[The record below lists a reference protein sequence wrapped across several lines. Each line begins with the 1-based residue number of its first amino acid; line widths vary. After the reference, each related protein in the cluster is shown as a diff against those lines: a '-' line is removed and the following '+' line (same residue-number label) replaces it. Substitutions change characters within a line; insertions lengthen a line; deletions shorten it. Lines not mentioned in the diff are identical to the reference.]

1 MRCDCLLARSLAIW
15 QKTLNRM
22 TFGYQDA
29 LGSLM
34 SNMLTHGA
42 QVPVLMLESGSSVSV
57 FSVSRVR
64 GVQTNSEYVVDIF
77 ALFYLIYHVS

>member
-1 MRCDCLLARSLAIW
+1 MRRDSLAIW
-15 QKTLNRM
+15 QNTLTRM
-22 TFGYQDA
+22 TVGYQDT

-42 QVPVLMLESGSSVSV
+42 QVPVLMLESGPSVSV

-77 ALFYLIYHVS
+77 ALFY